1 MVNMRVI
8 NKHLRLNVA
17 FFFALLL
24 GLASCGGGIPK
35 DEFDVNLLYGKW
47 QEGTVF
53 ERYYETEFERIL
65 PNGDTVK
72 ANGTTW
78 DEQDDV
84 MEEEAQLFNWT
95 LTGATLKHEH
105 VGAFIIVPKIYTVST
120 LTSSELVYHDDYG
133 TTHHLTKV
141 E

>member
-8 NKHLRLNVA
+8 NKHLHLNVA

-65 PNGDTVK
+65 PNGDNVTST
-72 ANGTTW
+72 GTTR
-78 DEQDDV
+78 D
-84 MEEEAQLFNWT
+84 
-95 LTGATLKHEH
+95 HR
-105 VGAFIIVPKIYTVST
+105 
-120 LTSSELVYHDDYG
+120 DYV
-133 TTHHLTKV
+133 T
-141 E
+141 

>member
-1 MVNMRVI
+1 MVNMRVTY
-8 NKHLRLNVA
+8 KHPRLFVA
-17 FFFALLL
+17 FFLLLML
-24 GLASCGGGIPK
+24 GLASCGGKTPE
-35 DEFDVNLLYGKW
+35 DDFDVNLLYGKW

-53 ERYYETEFERIL
+53 ERYYETAFDSIL
-65 PNGDTVK
+65 PNGDTIH

-78 DEQDDV
+78 DVKEDIA
-84 MEEEAQLFNWT
+84 EEEAQLFRWT
-95 LTGATLKHEH
+95 LNGATLTHEH
-105 VGAFIIVPKIYTVST
+105 VGTFIIVPKVYTVST

>member
-1 MVNMRVI
+1 MSVTI
-8 NKHLRLNVA
+8 KYPRLCA
-17 FFFALLL
+17 TFFLALLL

-53 ERYYETEFERIL
+53 ERYYETDFDRIL
-65 PNGDTVK
+65 PNGDTVH

-78 DEQDDV
+78 DEKDDV
-84 MEEEAQLFNWT
+84 AEEEAQLFNWT
-95 LTGATLKHEH
+95 LNGATLTQEH
-105 VGAFIIVPKIYTVST
+105 LGTFLVLPKVYTIST

-133 TTHHLTKV
+133 TTHHFTKA